1 MTTHQEGREYDI
13 IFAGGGTA
21 ACIAAG
27 RLAKADPNLSILL
40 VEGGRNNHNDPT
52 VVSPAIYLSHLA
64 PGSQTALFYQAN
76 KEKAL
81 NDREAIVPSGGMLG
95 GGSSI
100 NFMMYTR
107 AQGIDYDSWKT
118 EGWDAKSLI
127 PLAKKLETYHLDNPS
142 IDKSLHG
149 YDGPVNVSFGTHGP
163 KGPQDD
169 MLAAGEALGIKEVID
184 QQDFKDANGFSRW
197 ARYVGPD
204 GKRQDTAHRYIHP
217 LMQSGEYPNL
227 HLLLESKVSRV
238 LFDGTR
244 ATGIEYEPTA
254 SSQPATSL
262 SKPASSVVKAK
273 KLVVVSAGALGTPSI
288 LERSGIG
295 GAELLK
301 KLDIPV
307 VSEVPG
313 VGEEYQDHHLL
324 LYPYKTSLQPDE
336 TLDGIL
342 SGRLDFA
349 TALSEKNPF
358 LGWNGID
365 IAGKLRPTEEE
376 VAQLGPDFQELWNR
390 DFKEHQDRPLML
402 MGVVSS
408 FLGDHKI
415 LDEGKDGVSQYATMG
430 AYTAYPYSRGNIH
443 IVSKDAQTPASFN
456 TGFLSHPADLTKQV
470 WAYKKQREIYRR
482 TNAFA
487 GELAIGHPKFRE
499 GSKAALSDGPLVQG
513 GFKSVEDRKAIPP
526 IVYDAEDDAAIED
539 WIRSNLNTTWHSLG
553 TCKMAPKDK
562 GGVVDK
568 SLNVYGTQGL
578 KLADLSIVP
587 ENVGA
592 NTNNTALIV
601 GEKAAVIIGEELG
614 LDV

>member
-1 MTTHQEGREYDI
+1 
-13 IFAGGGTA
+13 
-21 ACIAAG
+21 
-27 RLAKADPNLSILL
+27 
-40 VEGGRNNHNDPT
+40 
-52 VVSPAIYLSHLA
+52 
-64 PGSQTALFYQAN
+64 
-76 KEKAL
+76 
-81 NDREAIVPSGGMLG
+81 
-95 GGSSI
+95 
-100 NFMMYTR
+100 
-107 AQGIDYDSWKT
+107 
-118 EGWDAKSLI
+118 
-127 PLAKKLETYHLDNPS
+127 
-142 IDKSLHG
+142 
-149 YDGPVNVSFGTHGP
+149 
-163 KGPQDD
+163 

-349 TALSEKNPF
+349 TALSENNPF

-443 IVSKDAQTPASFN
+443 IVSKDAQTPASFK
-456 TGFLSHPADLTKQV
+456 TGFLSHPADLTK
-470 WAYKKQREIYRR
+470 
-482 TNAFA
+482 
-487 GELAIGHPKFRE
+487 
-499 GSKAALSDGPLVQG
+499 
-513 GFKSVEDRKAIPP
+513 
-526 IVYDAEDDAAIED
+526 
-539 WIRSNLNTTWHSLG
+539 
-553 TCKMAPKDK
+553 
-562 GGVVDK
+562 
-568 SLNVYGTQGL
+568 
-578 KLADLSIVP
+578 
-587 ENVGA
+587 
-592 NTNNTALIV
+592 
-601 GEKAAVIIGEELG
+601 
-614 LDV
+614 

>member
-1 MTTHQEGREYDI
+1 MTTHEEGREYDI
-13 IFAGGGTA
+13 VFAGGGTA

-40 VEGGRNNHNDPT
+40 VECGRNNYNDPT
-52 VVSPAIYLSHLA
+52 VVNPAIYLSHLA
-64 PGSQTALFYQAN
+64 PGSQTAHFYQAN

-81 NDREAIVPSGGMLG
+81 NDRAPVVPSGGILG

-107 AQGIDYDSWKT
+107 AQGVDFDSWNT
-118 EGWDAKSLI
+118 EGWDAQSLI
-127 PLAKKLETYHLDNPS
+127 PLARKLETYHLDNPAV
-142 IDKSLHG
+142 DKSVHG
-149 YDGPVNVSFGTHGP
+149 YDGPINVSFGTHGP

-169 MLAAGEALGIKEVID
+169 MLAAGEALGIGEVID
-184 QQDFKDANGFSRW
+184 QQDFKEAHGFSRW
-197 ARYVGPD
+197 LRYIGPD

-217 LMQSGEYPNL
+217 LLQSGQYPNL

-238 LFDGTR
+238 IFDGTR
-244 ATGIEYEPTA
+244 ATGVEYQPTA
-254 SSQPATSL
+254 SSQPNTSL
-262 SKPASSVVKAK
+262 SKPVSSVVKAK

-301 KLDIPV
+301 KLDIPL
-307 VSEVPG
+307 VSDVPG
-313 VGEEYQDHHLL
+313 VGEEYQDHNLL
-324 LYPYKTSLQPDE
+324 LYPYKTSLKADE

-349 TALSEKNPF
+349 TAVSEKNPI

-365 IAGKLRPTEEE
+365 VAGKLRPTEEE
-376 VAQLGPDFQELWNR
+376 VAQLSPAFQELWDR
-390 DFKEHQDRPLML
+390 DFKEQTDRPLML
-402 MGVVSS
+402 IGVVTA
-408 FLGDHKI
+408 FLGDHKT
-415 LDEGKDGVSQYATMG
+415 LNEGEDGVSQYATMG
-430 AYTAYPYSRGNIH
+430 TYTAYPYSRGNIH
-443 IVSKDAQTPASFN
+443 IVSKDAQAPPSFN
-456 TGFLSHPADLTKQV
+456 TGYLSHPADLTKLV

-487 GELAIGHPKFRE
+487 GELAMGHPKFRE
-499 GSKAALSDGPLVQG
+499 DSKAALTDGPLVQG
-513 GFKSVEDRKAIPP
+513 GFKSVEERKAIPALE
-526 IVYDAEDDAAIED
+526 YDAEDDAAIED
-539 WIRSNLNTTWHSLG
+539 FIRDNLNTTWHSLG
-553 TCKMAPKDK
+553 TCKMAPKEK

-614 LDV
+614 LSV